1 MKMLLPYH
9 PSAHWRTNA
18 CCICG
23 VSAMWP
29 SSPALSVDWAALKLT
44 VASAVY
50 SAANLSGGHIT
61 PSVTI
66 ATMVTGHI
74 GILKGLLYML
84 SQVGCTVWPQHLE
97 RVFAMPARRET
108 LHC

>member
-1 MKMLLPYH
+1 MYQSFSGMVRRLGCPEADH
-9 PSAHWRTNA
+9 T
-18 CCICG
+18 G
-23 VSAMWP
+23 
-29 SSPALSVDWAALKLT
+29 
-44 VASAVY
+44 ASAVY

-84 SQVGCTVWPQHLE
+84 SQVG
-97 RVFAMPARRET
+97 T
-108 LHC
+108 LRP

>member
-1 MKMLLPYH
+1 MVVASGMSCRLGCLE
-9 PSAHWRTNA
+9 AHH
-18 CCICG
+18 
-23 VSAMWP
+23 
-29 SSPALSVDWAALKLT
+29 T

-74 GILKGLLYML
+74 GIVKGLLYML
-84 SQVGCTVWPQHLE
+84 SQVGCTLWPKHLE
-97 RVFAMPARRET
+97 QVFINDVVQTLQLALALPVRHET
-108 LHC
+108 LDWLHDMHP